1 MKTCVIVG
9 QNYPDGMSD
18 TLVAQHDLTLIFE
31 PLDAPYRACVDWY
44 AGKDVLVFELAC
56 GKPQGVKTM
65 NVYNDRG
72 VSSSLGV
79 VTEESKDLYKNH
91 NLDLRG
97 GQDVVVVDLGFFL
110 LAMGVEPNTVCI
122 DAQGMDLTVLKTLK
136 PFLVW
141 KNIETLR
148 CEADGDGKKM
158 YDGLPDNSVE
168 GFMEF
173 MSQFP
178 AYKFSM
184 VPDRVSWNPDLQWAL
199 DTQ

>member
-9 QNYPDGMSD
+9 QNYPDRMSD
-18 TLVAQHDLTLIFE
+18 TLVEQHDLTLIFE
-31 PLDAPYRACVDWY
+31 PLFLPYHACVDCY
-44 AGKDVLVFELAC
+44 AGMNVLVFNLAC
-56 GKPQGVKTM
+56 GKTTGQKIM
-65 NVYNDRG
+65 NVYNSKG
-72 VSSSLGV
+72 ESSSLGTFNDEAKSLYGKFDLEKKGEELVTV
-79 VTEESKDLYKNH
+79 VE
-91 NLDLRG
+91 
-97 GQDVVVVDLGFFL
+97 LGLML

-136 PFLVW
+136 PFLQW
-141 KNIETLR
+141 KTIKTLR

-178 AYKFSM
+178 DYKFSM
-184 VPDRVSWNPDLQWAL
+184 VPDRVSWNPDLQWEL
-199 DTQ
+199 QTS